1 MLLDILNLIG
11 VIACAVTGALAAGR
25 VKMDWFGVL
34 IISNVTA
41 LGGGSV
47 RDILLNNYPLPWV
60 QDPYLLIVTAVCSFL
75 TILIAQFMFY
85 LKTIFLVLDA
95 IGLVAFTLLGAQA
108 ALQMGYG
115 IILACVA
122 GVCTGS
128 FGGVL
133 RDLLCNRIPLAFKA
147 ELYASI
153 AFLTTIFYW
162 FMLQVGVATNLAVI
176 IAVVFGIGFRLLA
189 IRFNLSLPV
198 FDYDDARF
206 KHITWLERG
215 LRKFS
220 RKARIAY
227 NEQENFKEHPS
238 NQVATAV
245 SEAIQTAVED
255 KEDIT
260 IAVTVSN
267 EQEVI
272 AIDVS
277 AKEQKEEPSETEG
290 EEQEKTSEQA
300 SSASS
305 AATKDKGQD

>member
-1 MLLDILNLIG
+1 MLLEILNLIG

-60 QDPYLLIVTAVCSFL
+60 QEPYLLIVVAVCSFL
-75 TILIAQFMFY
+75 TILIAQFMYY

-108 ALQMGYG
+108 ALQLGYG
-115 IILACVA
+115 VVLACVA

-128 FGGVL
+128 FGGVI

-153 AFLTTIFYW
+153 AFVTTIFYW
-162 FMLQVGVATNLAVI
+162 LMLQAGIGTNLAVI
-176 IAVVFGIGFRLLA
+176 IAVVFGISFRLLA
-189 IRFNLSLPV
+189 IKFNLSLPV

-206 KHITWLERG
+206 KHITWLDRG
-215 LRKFS
+215 LRKLRRRRRS
-220 RKARIAY
+220 KRKIDY
-227 NEQENFKEHPS
+227 SDP
-238 NQVATAV
+238 NQVTFHQDTSVAEQAEEVASAV
-245 SEAIQTAVED
+245 SEAIQQVAQQVED
-255 KEDIT
+255 GNVT
-260 IAVTVSN
+260 IEVKINTDDEVS
-267 EQEVI
+267 
-272 AIDVS
+272 
-277 AKEQKEEPSETEG
+277 K
-290 EEQEKTSEQA
+290 
-300 SSASS
+300 
-305 AATKDKGQD
+305 